1 MSPPKYCGSFPIPLV
16 PAAGLPTPHMP
27 SADSR
32 IHDKRP
38 LRFAHSLLCLPSRP
52 SLCVPPLERFGSSMV
67 RSRYSTNAG
76 NLVNRLSLFPVS
88 QATATPRYS
97 GPPGVSSGYFQ
108 RTIVRYTKFD
118 HMTDRGLYPVLRTR
132 PGLTSP
138 RICLPS
144 TFYSTGHTCPSTH
157 AFAYGLLQP
166 LLCSN
171 RPCLR
176 LSFASVRLDMD
187 FDRYLCHNLGQHHL
201 AAGPCPAHNKSVQ
214 RNGVIKPHRPLTS
227 ALYEKKIIKN
237 NMII

>member
-1 MSPPKYCGSFPIPLV
+1 MSTQLLLTATIYPCHSAGGTVQAFGGVSPPKLWLV
-16 PAAGLPTPHMP
+16 SNPVYTCLAGLPTPHMP

-38 LRFAHSLLCLPSRP
+38 LRFAHSMICLPSRP
-52 SLCVPPLERFGSSMV
+52 SLCVPPLERFGSPMV
-67 RSRYSTNAG
+67 RSRYSIDAG
-76 NLVNRLSLFPVS
+76 DLVNRLSLFPVFQVTVS
-88 QATATPRYS
+88 PRCS

-157 AFAYGLLQP
+157 AFA
-166 LLCSN
+166 
-171 RPCLR
+171 
-176 LSFASVRLDMD
+176 
-187 FDRYLCHNLGQHHL
+187 
-201 AAGPCPAHNKSVQ
+201 
-214 RNGVIKPHRPLTS
+214 
-227 ALYEKKIIKN
+227 
-237 NMII
+237 